1 MLMERTHTCGELRGE
16 DVDQEVI
23 VQGWA
28 SAVRDRGGL
37 AFVVLRD
44 RHGEVQVTVDE
55 RCPEAARELV
65 HSVRMEYVLQVRGRV
80 AHRHEGA
87 INKNMLTGEIEIVV
101 EDIEVLAPTR
111 PLPFALDER
120 GSAHEETRLK
130 YRYLDLRRP
139 ALQQNLIIRHRA
151 AMAMRSALTEVD
163 FIEVETPIL
172 AKATPEGARDYL
184 VPSRVHP
191 GEWYA
196 LPQSPQIFKQIL
208 MVAGM
213 DRYFQ
218 LCRCFRDEDLRAD
231 RQPEFTQI
239 DIEMSFC
246 TRDAVLTVAERVIR
260 AMWKEVLG
268 VEIDTI
274 NRITYQESMDRFGV
288 DAPDMRFG
296 MELVQLDTLLGQS
309 TFVPI
314 QRAVE
319 AGGIIRGFTVKAA
332 AGDTSRKVLDK
343 WTDFVRKYHGMGGLL
358 WGKVTDDAVTGP
370 LGKCIDASN
379 REAFLGAMG
388 ADVGDIV
395 LVGAGVKSK
404 VLAGMGRLRVQVA
417 RERDLIPGE
426 GFAFCWVVDF
436 PLFERAD
443 DGESGWTSVHHPFT
457 APIPEH
463 VDMLGTPALGEIISD
478 AYDLVCNG
486 SEIGGGS
493 IRIHRE
499 DVQQRVFAA
508 LGIDEEQQ
516 RQKFGFLLDALA
528 HGAPPHGGLAFGF
541 DRCIMLLAGTDSIRD
556 VVAFPKT
563 TSAQDL
569 MSQAP
574 STVPLSDLEELH
586 VCNTVDV

>member
-1 MLMERTHTCGELRGE
+1 
-16 DVDQEVI
+16 
-23 VQGWA
+23 
-28 SAVRDRGGL
+28 
-37 AFVVLRD
+37 
-44 RHGEVQVTVDE
+44 
-55 RCPEAARELV
+55 
-65 HSVRMEYVLQVRGRV
+65 
-80 AHRHEGA
+80 
-87 INKNMLTGEIEIVV
+87 
-101 EDIEVLAPTR
+101 
-111 PLPFALDER
+111 
-120 GSAHEETRLK
+120 
-130 YRYLDLRRP
+130 
-139 ALQQNLIIRHRA
+139 
-151 AMAMRSALTEVD
+151 
-163 FIEVETPIL
+163 
-172 AKATPEGARDYL
+172 
-184 VPSRVHP
+184 
-191 GEWYA
+191 
-196 LPQSPQIFKQIL
+196 
-208 MVAGM
+208 VAGM

-246 TRDAVLTVAERVIR
+246 TRDTVLAVAERVIR
-260 AMWKEVLG
+260 AMWRDVLG
-268 VEIDTI
+268 VEIGAI

-296 MELVQLDTLLGQS
+296 MELVHLDSLLGQS

-319 AGGIIRGFTVKAA
+319 AGGIIRGFTVKNAVA
-332 AGDTSRKVLDK
+332 DTSRKLFDK
-343 WTDFVRKYHGMGGLL
+343 WTDFVKKYYGMGGLL
-358 WGKVTDDAVTGP
+358 WGKVTEDAVTGP

-379 REAFLGAMG
+379 REAFLSAMG
-388 ADVGDIV
+388 AEAGDVV
-395 LVGAGVKSK
+395 LVGAGTRSN
-404 VLAGMGRLRVQVA
+404 VLAGMGRLRVQIA
-417 RERDLIPGE
+417 RERDLIPSE

-436 PLFERAD
+436 PLFERD
-443 DGESGWTSVHHPFT
+443 EDGESGWTSVHHPFT

-463 VDMLGTPALGEIISD
+463 VDMLGTPAMGEIISD

-486 SEIGGGS
+486 YEIGGGS

-508 LGIDEEQQ
+508 LGIDEAEQ

-574 STVPLSDLEELH
+574 STVPLSDLQELH
-586 VCNTVDV
+586 VVNTVDV